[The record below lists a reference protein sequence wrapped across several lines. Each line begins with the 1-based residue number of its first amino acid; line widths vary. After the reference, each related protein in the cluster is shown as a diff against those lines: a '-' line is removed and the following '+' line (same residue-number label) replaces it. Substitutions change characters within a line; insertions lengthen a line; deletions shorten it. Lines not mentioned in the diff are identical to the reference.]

1 MISFFIMDPT
11 TVAIISIVVAAASE
25 IIGLNPRWKAN
36 SVLQVVVQVLRKIF
50 PR

>member
-11 TVAIISIVVAAASE
+11 TVAIIAVVVAAASE

-36 SVLQVVVQVLRKIF
+36 TVIQVIFQVLRKIF